1 MRGSSS
7 MAKSR
12 PQLSRKDYTIGWICA
27 IMEEFAAASTM
38 LDCRHIVPPQHRTDE
53 NSYILGN
60 IGSHNIVMA
69 CLPAGRYGMDAA
81 ASVATQMLSAYT
93 EIRFGLMVGI
103 GGGVP
108 SNRDNQLPVTR
119 DIRLGDVV
127 VSVPEPENES
137 SGVVRLSGFGAHYTQ
152 TGSLNKPP
160 AILLTAVSEL
170 KATHLTSGSQI
181 SEFVENMGRKY
192 PRMKEKFRYH
202 GHESDQLFEAN
213 YDHADAR
220 PGNCY
225 SVCENSKL
233 VSREKRPN
241 PEEPHIHYGL
251 VASGNCMIAH
261 GRTRDRLAKE
271 YGTICFEMEAA
282 GLMDHFPCLVI
293 RGISNYADT
302 HKNDQWQEYAA
313 ATAAAYA
320 KELILS
326 ISPREIEQTITAQ
339 GVMGL
344 R

>member
-7 MAKSR
+7 MNP
-12 PQLSRKDYTIGWICA
+12 PQLSRKDYTIGWICT
-27 IMEEFAAASTM
+27 IREDLAAASAM
-38 LDCRHIVPPQHRTDE
+38 LDCKHVVPPQHRSDD
-53 NSYILGN
+53 NSYTLGN
-60 IGSHNIVMA
+60 IGSHNVVIA
-69 CLPAGRYGMDAA
+69 CLPAGINGMTSAA
-81 ASVATQMLSAYT
+81 TVATQMLNAFT

-108 SNRDNQLPVTR
+108 SNKDNQLPVTR

-127 VSVPEPENES
+127 VSVPEPESES
-137 SGVVRLSGFGAHYTQ
+137 SGVIQLSGLGAHYTQ

-181 SEFVENMGRKY
+181 SEFVENMHRKY
-192 PRMKEKFRYH
+192 PLMEKKFRYH
-202 GHESDQLFEAN
+202 GHESDQLFEAD
-213 YDHADAR
+213 YDHADAH

-233 VSREKRPN
+233 VSREKRTN
-241 PEEPHIHYGL
+241 PEDPHIHYGR
-251 VASGNCMIAH
+251 VASGSCMITH
-261 GRTRDRLAKE
+261 GCTRDRLAKE

-302 HKNDQWQEYAA
+302 HKNDQWQGYAA

-326 ISPREIEQTITAQ
+326 ISPREIEQVITAQ
-339 GVMGL
+339 GVMGI
-344 R
+344 